1 MPILRPSPSVGGLIM
16 HLLSSTMSVNE
27 MTYAQE
33 GQRLDGAQMDGC
45 SRCPDVMND
54 TWAHS

>member
-1 MPILRPSPSVGGLIM
+1 M